1 MKTLLLSF
9 VAGILMAASTPTVD
23 TTVYLCN
30 GKSSKKYHL
39 KEDCRGLNNCSTKIE
54 KTTLKAAKEKG
65 RTLCG
70 FED

>member
-9 VAGILMAASTPTVD
+9 IAGFLMSASTSVSND
-23 TTVYLCN
+23 VYICN
-30 GKSSKKYHL
+30 GKYSKKYHL
-39 KEDCRGLNNCSTKIE
+39 KEDCRGLNNCSTKVE
-54 KTTLKAAKEKG
+54 KVTLKDAKDKG